1 MPVLTRWDGKVAVFA
16 GKEISSNQMS
26 LGSSNYF
33 KTYQGSRSAAVAIT
47 MNARFQWEKSS
58 GTLIGPCCLSVAYYR
73 VWVFSLGVCFDQDR
87 QSKLAMQLSCVC
99 VCVRLCVCMC
109 ACVCVR
115 VRVLWW
121 TEEWWRI

>member
-1 MPVLTRWDGKVAVFA
+1 MPALTRWDWKVAVFA

-26 LGSSNYF
+26 LGNSNYF
-33 KTYQGSRSAAVAIT
+33 KTYQGSLSAAVAIT
-47 MNARFQWEKSS
+47 MNARFQWDKSS

-99 VCVRLCVCMC
+99 VCVCVCACVHVLVCVCVCMC
-109 ACVCVR
+109 VCACALVD
-115 VRVLWW
+115 
-121 TEEWWRI
+121 